1 MGIMKY
7 EPMDLYDSIETE
19 CTITCSNCGTQRSA
33 MYVDSDEAVDVFF
46 EEGWRAT
53 KSGNVYCPQ
62 CASKKLKSKKK
73 KKHEQKIISNS

>member
-19 CTITCSNCGTQRSA
+19 CIITCSNCGTQRSA

-62 CASKKLKSKKK
+62 CASKKLKSK
-73 KKHEQKIISNS
+73 E